1 MGLFSS
7 KKNKDDIPDS
17 WLSDDELWFAAVH
30 GLPVTADS
38 YSKEERMMLSIKTQE
53 YMLKEQEKINK
64 KKQQIL
70 YN

>member
-7 KKNKDDIPDS
+7 KKNKGDIPDS

-38 YSKEERMMLSIKTQE
+38 YSKEERMMLK
-53 YMLKEQEKINK
+53 KEE
-64 KKQQIL
+64 
-70 YN
+70 